1 MELNNDNIEYYIIEY
16 VEGNLMPEEQSILLQ
31 YIAGKS
37 DLQALL
43 AAYKQ
48 TILIKEEDV
57 IFEDKERLYQ
67 KQNIKVIPFSKYFN
81 GRNIKKIA
89 AIIAICLSS
98 GYLYQSIDNWIA
110 IPNRKLVMAEYAE
123 LKEDTVSK
131 DTLLLNINKVASD
144 HEKEQ
149 EVEVDLNAQPTTAKP
164 MIAYKSPKMAKPKAE
179 LVLVEKI
186 ASNLD
191 AEFSHVAIPTVNPAQ
206 YKVPSLPVIVFKEDD
221 NAISRAKNILN
232 HIEDGIREKE
242 SVSIAYENVKSKINN
257 LANTWNNTAIKL
269 QLGDQSIFIKK

>member
-164 MIAYKSPKMAKPKAE
+164 MIAYKSPKMAKPKVE
-179 LVLVEKI
+179 PVLVEKI

-206 YKVPSLPVIVFKEDD
+206 YKVPSLPAIVFNEDD
-221 NAISRAKNILN
+221 NAISRAKNVLN